1 MNGSAAME
9 RSEARQFGLYLV
21 FWILYFL
28 IIYSV
33 CTYFYLRLRG
43 KPPKEEGRLI
53 LVGGRTVSA
62 IVAWEERE
70 QMLRKRFRTL
80 GVILMLLPLF
90 LSILLRLLSA

>member
-9 RSEARQFGLYLV
+9 GSAARQFGLFLV

-43 KPPKEEGRLI
+43 KPPKEEGGLI
-53 LVGGRTVSA
+53 LMGGRTVSP
-62 IVAWEERE
+62 IVAWEERDRV
-70 QMLRKRFRTL
+70 LRKRFL
-80 GVILMLLPLF
+80 GIGVVLMLMPLF
-90 LSILLRLLSA
+90 LPFLLRLIG